1 MNTTRLNDHSYS
13 WNRDLQGPALRIAA
27 SNDDRLRVLAG
38 PGTGKT
44 YAMMRRVARLLE
56 EGQDPRRVL
65 AVTFTRNSAA
75 DLVDALKELNIEGC
89 RRVRA
94 GTLHSFCFAVLNQ
107 AQVLPLLGRVARP
120 VISYMK
126 SGCLKFEADMIL
138 HDLHQ
143 FGGKRHCTNQI
154 LAFEAAWARRQDDI
168 PGGPKFEF
176 DQDFERRLKAWL
188 RFHRSVLIGELVP
201 LALDYLKTNPV
212 APELAAFDHVMVDE
226 YQDLNRAEQE
236 LLDELVRNSNVT
248 VVGDPNQSIYSFR
261 YANPEAI
268 SKFDDRHCTTKDETI
283 EECRRCP
290 KRVVTLANHLMTY
303 NPDSAS
309 TRLKA
314 LPERR
319 KGKVFIVQ
327 WEEMAQETEG
337 LAAYVREL
345 VEQRGVR
352 PKDVMVLCP
361 RRVIGYGI
369 RDLLKG
375 WDIPTHSFFREE
387 ALDSTSA
394 QEAFCLLTLLA
405 DEDDRTALRWWLGRH
420 SSTGLRGGY
429 GRLREYCEA
438 TNKSPRGALEELR
451 KGRREIPYA
460 NRLIPI
466 YETLVERLEA
476 LRDLPVA
483 KLVDEVFP
491 EQNTELWPLR
501 EVALTGIRRVSTPAD
516 LYAHVRDHITH
527 PEVPREDV
535 VQVMSLHKSKG
546 LTRKVVVVTSCC
558 QGLIPTRSKELQ
570 MLRFESREQE
580 LEEQRRLF
588 YVAITRSKKVL
599 VLSSFR
605 RIEYADAMRMNV
617 YAPSG
622 MTTAS
627 RFIRELGPT
636 APRSQAGV
644 EWAAG
649 GYR

>member
-1 MNTTRLNDHSYS
+1 MNTTRPSEASYS
-13 WNRDLQGPALRIAA
+13 WKKNLKGAALRIAEA
-27 SNDDRLRVLAG
+27 DGDRLRVLAG

-56 EGQDPRRVL
+56 EGQEPRRVL

-75 DLVDALKELNIEGC
+75 DLVDALKDLNIEGC
-89 RRVRA
+89 RQVRA
-94 GTLHSFCFAVLNQ
+94 GTLHSFCFSVLSQ

-154 LAFEAAWARRQDDI
+154 LAFEAAWARRQEDI
-168 PGGPKFEF
+168 PGGPKFDF
-176 DQDFERRLKAWL
+176 DREFERRLKAWL

-201 LALDYLKTNPV
+201 LTLDYLKTNPV
-212 APELAAFDHVMVDE
+212 APELAAFDHVIVDE

-268 SKFDDRHCTTKDETI
+268 SKFDDRHSTTKDETI

-290 KRVVTLANHLMTY
+290 KRVVALANHLMTY
-303 NPDSAS
+303 NPNSEA

-314 LPERR
+314 LKGRR
-319 KGKVFIVQ
+319 KGKVYVVQ
-327 WEEMAQETEG
+327 WEDRVQEAEG
-337 LAAYVREL
+337 LAGYVREL
-345 VEQRGVR
+345 VERCSVK
-352 PKDVMVLCP
+352 PKDIMVLCP
-361 RRVIGYGI
+361 RREIGYGI
-369 RDLLKG
+369 RDLLKAR
-375 WDIPTHSFFREE
+375 DIPAHSFFHEE

-405 DEDDRTALRWWLGRH
+405 NEDDRTALRWWLGRG

-429 GRLREYCEA
+429 ARLREYCEA
-438 TNKSPRGALEELR
+438 TNRSPHAALDALKKGQCEVPYTGA
-451 KGRREIPYA
+451 
-460 NRLIPI
+460 LIPI
-466 YETLVERLEA
+466 YETLVEKLET
-476 LRDLPVA
+476 LRGLPVA
-483 KLVDEVFP
+483 QVVDEVFP
-491 EQNTELWPLR
+491 EENRELWPLR
-501 EVALTGIRRVSTPAD
+501 EVALTGSERVDTPAEM
-516 LYAHVRDHITH
+516 YAHIRDHITH

-546 LTRKVVVVTSCC
+546 LTRKIVVVTSCC
-558 QGLIPTRSKELQ
+558 QGLIPTRAKELQ
-570 MLRFESREQE
+570 LLRFESREQE

-588 YVAITRSKKVL
+588 YVAITRCTKVL

-605 RIEYADAMRMNV
+605 RIDYADAKRMNV
-617 YAPSG
+617 HAPGG

-636 APRSQAGV
+636 APRSRPGV
-644 EWAAG
+644 EWAAR
-649 GYR
+649 GYQ

>member
-1 MNTTRLNDHSYS
+1 MNDHSYS
-13 WNRDLQGPALRIAA
+13 WKKDLEGPALRIAE
-27 SNDDRLRVLAG
+27 SDDDRLRVLAG

-75 DLVDALKELNIEGC
+75 DLVDALRDLNIEGC
-89 RRVRA
+89 RKVRA
-94 GTLHSFCFAVLNQ
+94 GTLHSFCFSVLSQ

-126 SGCLKFEADMIL
+126 SGCLRFEAEMTL

-143 FGGKRHCTNQI
+143 FGGKRYCTNQI

-168 PGGPKFEF
+168 PGGPTFTF
-176 DQDFERRLKAWL
+176 DQHFERSLKAWL

-201 LALDYLKTNPV
+201 LTLDYLKTNPV
-212 APELAAFDHVMVDE
+212 APELAAFDHVIVDE

-268 SKFDDRHCTTKDETI
+268 TKFDERHCTTQDETI
-283 EECRRCP
+283 EECHRCP
-290 KRVVTLANHLMTY
+290 RRVVTLANHLMTY
-303 NPDSAS
+303 NPNSES

-314 LPERR
+314 LPKRR
-319 KGKVFIVQ
+319 KGRIFIVQ
-327 WEEMAQETEG
+327 WEDMAQEAEG

-345 VEQRGVR
+345 VEQRGIR

-361 RRVIGYGI
+361 RREIGYGI

-375 WDIPTHSFFREE
+375 WDVPAHSFFHEE

-405 DEDDRTALRWWLGRH
+405 DEDDRTALRWWLGRN

-429 GRLREYCEA
+429 ARLREYCEA
-438 TNKSPRGALEELR
+438 TNKSPRGALEELAR
-451 KGRREIPYA
+451 GRCEIPYA
-460 NRLIPI
+460 NRLLPI
-466 YETLVERLEA
+466 YEALVERLEA
-476 LRDLPVA
+476 LGGLPMA
-483 KLVDEVFP
+483 QLIDEVFP
-491 EQNTELWPLR
+491 EGSRELWPLR
-501 EVALTGIRRVSTPAD
+501 EVALTGAGRVSTAQEM
-516 LYAHVRDHITH
+516 YAHVRDHITH

-546 LTRKVVVVTSCC
+546 LTRKIVVVASCC

-570 MLRFESREQE
+570 LLRFESREQE

-588 YVAITRSKKVL
+588 YVAITRCKKVL

-605 RIEYADAMRMNV
+605 RMEYADAMRMNAH
-617 YAPSG
+617 APAG
-622 MTTAS
+622 VTTTS

-636 APRSQAGV
+636 APRSQSGI
-644 EWAAG
+644 EWSTR